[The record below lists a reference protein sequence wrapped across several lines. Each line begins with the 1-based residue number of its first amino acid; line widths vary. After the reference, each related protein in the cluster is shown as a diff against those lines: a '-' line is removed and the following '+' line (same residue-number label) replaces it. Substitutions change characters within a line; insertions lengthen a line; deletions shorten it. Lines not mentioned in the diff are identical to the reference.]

1 MSNINYYVLIPI
13 FLYFLVIFVVGF
25 YSMKFVNK
33 ARNSNN
39 KENEFMDEYM
49 TGNRGLG
56 GFVLAMTLV
65 TTYLSAGSFIG
76 GPGTAYT
83 QGLGWV
89 FLAMAQMPTGYFTLA
104 VLGKKF
110 AIISRRINAVTI
122 TDFLRARYKS
132 DIIVIITSISIVV
145 FFIAAMA
152 AQWVGASRL
161 LQGAV
166 GIDYNLALTFFG
178 ITVIVHTVI
187 GGFRAVTISDAFQG
201 VIMTIATITIFVG
214 TVISG
219 GGVENI
225 INNMAS
231 VNEGMITPFGITQGN
246 MTILWVTS
254 FWILVGFAVVG
265 IPSVSQRA
273 MSYKDTKSLHKGI
286 KYGTIISIILV
297 LGMHLVGAFAI
308 TLVSGIESGDL
319 VIPTLTTKLF
329 PSVIAGILLAGPLAS
344 IMSTVDSQLLVASGT
359 IVNDLYT
366 NYINPKIKKDSKKIG
381 KISIL
386 ATSIIGISI
395 YLVAFNPPDLIIWLN
410 LYANAGIISTFLW
423 PIVLGLYWKKA
434 NSYGAISC
442 IISGIST
449 YILFSKVWPRPF
461 GLHTIVLPLL
471 ISLVVFIVVSS
482 FTKRPDRKTL
492 EIFWG
497 VYYKDK

>member
-1 MSNINYYVLIPI
+1 MNNINYGVLIPI
-13 FLYFLVIFVVGF
+13 LLYFLVVFAVGF
-25 YSMKFVNK
+25 YSMKFVNE
-33 ARNSNN
+33 ARNSKN
-39 KENEFMDEYM
+39 KENGFMDEYM

-110 AIISRRINAVTI
+110 AIIARKINAVTI

-132 DIIVIITSISIVV
+132 DVVVIITSLSIVV

-161 LQGAV
+161 LQGSV
-166 GIDYNLALTFFG
+166 GLDYNLALTVFG

-187 GGFRAVTISDAFQG
+187 GGFRAVTISDTVQG
-201 VIMTIATITIFVG
+201 VIMTIATITIFIG
-214 TVISG
+214 TIIAG

-225 INNMAS
+225 ITNMAS
-231 VNEGMITPFGITQGN
+231 INEGMITPFGVTEGN

-273 MSYKDTKSLHKGI
+273 MSYKDTKSLHQGI
-286 KYGTIISIILV
+286 KYGTIISMILL

-308 TLVSGIESGDL
+308 TLVSGIDSGDL
-319 VIPTLTTKLF
+319 VIPTLTTQLF
-329 PSVIAGILLAGPLAS
+329 PSVVAGILLAGPLAS

-381 KISIL
+381 KVSIL
-386 ATSIIGISI
+386 ATSVIGIAI
-395 YLVAFNPPDLIIWLN
+395 YLVAFNPPDLIVWLN

-434 NSYGAISC
+434 NSYGAIAS
-442 IISGIST
+442 IISGITT
-449 YILFSKVWPRPF
+449 YILFSEIWPRPF

-471 ISLVVFIVVSS
+471 ISLVLFIIVSS
-482 FTKRPDRKTL
+482 ITKRPDKETI
-492 EIFWG
+492 ETFWG
-497 VYYKDK
+497 VYYKD

>member
-1 MSNINYYVLIPI
+1 MNNINYGVLIPI
-13 FLYFLVIFVVGF
+13 LLYFLVVFAVGF
-25 YSMKFVNK
+25 YSMKFVNE
-33 ARNSNN
+33 ARNSEN
-39 KENEFMDEYM
+39 KENGFMDEYM

-110 AIISRRINAVTI
+110 AIIARKINAVTI

-132 DIIVIITSISIVV
+132 DVVVIITSLSIVV

-161 LQGAV
+161 LQGSV
-166 GIDYNLALTFFG
+166 GLDYNLALTVFG

-187 GGFRAVTISDAFQG
+187 GGFRAVTISDTVQG
-201 VIMTIATITIFVG
+201 IIMTIATITIFIG
-214 TVISG
+214 TIIAG

-225 INNMAS
+225 ITNMAS
-231 VNEGMITPFGITQGN
+231 INEGMITPFGVTEGN

-273 MSYKDTKSLHKGI
+273 MSYKDTKSLHQGI
-286 KYGTIISIILV
+286 KYGTIISMILL

-308 TLVSGIESGDL
+308 TLVSGIDSGDL
-319 VIPTLTTKLF
+319 VIPTLTTQLF
-329 PSVIAGILLAGPLAS
+329 PSVVAGILLAGPLAS
-344 IMSTVDSQLLVASGT
+344 IMYTVDSQLLVESVT

-381 KISIL
+381 KVSIL
-386 ATSIIGISI
+386 ATSVIGIAI
-395 YLVAFNPPDLIIWLN
+395 YLVAFNPPDLIVWLN

-434 NSYGAISC
+434 NSYGAIAS
-442 IISGIST
+442 IISGITT
-449 YILFSKVWPRPF
+449 YILFSEIWPRPF

-471 ISLVVFIVVSS
+471 ISLVLFIIVSS
-482 FTKRPDRKTL
+482 ITKRPDKETI
-492 EIFWG
+492 ETFWG
-497 VYYKDK
+497 VYYKD

>member
-1 MSNINYYVLIPI
+1 MNNINYGVLVPI
-13 FLYFLVIFVVGF
+13 LLYFLVIFAVGF
-25 YSMKFVNK
+25 YSMRFVNE
-33 ARNSNN
+33 ARNSKD
-39 KENEFMDEYM
+39 KENGFMDEYM
-49 TGNRGLG
+49 TGSRGLG

-110 AIISRRINAVTI
+110 AIIARKINAVTI

-132 DIIVIITSISIVV
+132 DAVVIITSLSIVV

-161 LQGAV
+161 LQGSV
-166 GIDYNLALTFFG
+166 GLDYNIALTVFG

-187 GGFRAVTISDAFQG
+187 GGFRAVTISDTIQG
-201 VIMTIATITIFVG
+201 VIMTIATITIFIG
-214 TVISG
+214 TIIAG

-225 INNMAS
+225 ITNMAS
-231 VNEGMITPFGITQGN
+231 INEGMITPFGVTEGN

-273 MSYKDTKSLHKGI
+273 MSYKDTKSLHQGI
-286 KYGTIISIILV
+286 KYGTIISMILL

-308 TLVSGIESGDL
+308 TLVSGIDSGDL

-329 PSVIAGILLAGPLAS
+329 PSIVAGILLAGPLAS

-366 NYINPKIKKDSKKIG
+366 NYINPKIKKDSKKMG
-381 KISIL
+381 KVSIL
-386 ATSIIGISI
+386 ATSIIGIAI
-395 YLVAFNPPDLIIWLN
+395 YLVAFNPPDLIVWLN

-423 PIVLGLYWKKA
+423 PIVLGLYWKNA
-434 NSYGAISC
+434 NSNGAIAS

-449 YILFSKVWPRPF
+449 YVLFSEIWPRPF

-471 ISLVVFIVVSS
+471 ISLVLFIIVSS
-482 FTKRPDRKTL
+482 ITKRPDKETI
-492 EIFWG
+492 ETFWG
-497 VYYKDK
+497 IYYKD

>member
-1 MSNINYYVLIPI
+1 MNNINYGVLIPI
-13 FLYFLVIFVVGF
+13 LLYFLVVFAVGF
-25 YSMKFVNK
+25 YSMKFVNE
-33 ARNSNN
+33 ARNSEN
-39 KENEFMDEYM
+39 KENGFMDEYM

-110 AIISRRINAVTI
+110 AIIARKINAVTI

-132 DIIVIITSISIVV
+132 DVVVIITSLSIVV

-161 LQGAV
+161 LQGSV
-166 GIDYNLALTFFG
+166 GLDYNLALTVFG

-187 GGFRAVTISDAFQG
+187 GGFRAVTISDTVQG
-201 VIMTIATITIFVG
+201 IIMTIATITIFIG
-214 TVISG
+214 TIIAG

-225 INNMAS
+225 ITNMAS
-231 VNEGMITPFGITQGN
+231 INEGMITPFGVTEGN

-273 MSYKDTKSLHKGI
+273 MSYKDTKSLHQGI
-286 KYGTIISIILV
+286 KYGTIISMILL

-308 TLVSGIESGDL
+308 TLVSGIDSGDL
-319 VIPTLTTKLF
+319 VIPTLTTQLF
-329 PSVIAGILLAGPLAS
+329 PSVVAGILLAGPLAS

-381 KISIL
+381 KVSIL
-386 ATSIIGISI
+386 ATSVIGIAI
-395 YLVAFNPPDLIIWLN
+395 YLVAFNPPDLIVWLN

-434 NSYGAISC
+434 NSYGAIAS
-442 IISGIST
+442 IISGITT
-449 YILFSKVWPRPF
+449 YILFSEIWPRPF

-471 ISLVVFIVVSS
+471 ISLVLFIIISS
-482 FTKRPDRKTL
+482 ITKRPDKETI
-492 EIFWG
+492 ETFWG
-497 VYYKDK
+497 VYYKD

>member
-1 MSNINYYVLIPI
+1 MNNINYGVLIPI
-13 FLYFLVIFVVGF
+13 LLYFLVVFAVGF
-25 YSMKFVNK
+25 YSMKFVNE
-33 ARNSNN
+33 ARNSEN
-39 KENEFMDEYM
+39 KENGFMDEYM

-89 FLAMAQMPTGYFTLA
+89 FLAMEQMPTGYFTLA

-110 AIISRRINAVTI
+110 AIIARKINAVTI

-132 DIIVIITSISIVV
+132 DVVVIITSLSIVV

-161 LQGAV
+161 LQGSV
-166 GIDYNLALTFFG
+166 GLDYNLALTVFG

-187 GGFRAVTISDAFQG
+187 GGFRAVTISDAVQG
-201 VIMTIATITIFVG
+201 VIMTIATITIFTG
-214 TVISG
+214 TIIAG

-225 INNMAS
+225 ITNMAS
-231 VNEGMITPFGITQGN
+231 INEGMITPFGVTEGN

-273 MSYKDTKSLHKGI
+273 MSYKDTKSLHQGI
-286 KYGTIISIILV
+286 KYGTIISMILL

-308 TLVSGIESGDL
+308 TLVSGIDSGDL
-319 VIPTLTTKLF
+319 VIPTLTTQLF
-329 PSVIAGILLAGPLAS
+329 PSVVAGILLAGPLAS

-381 KISIL
+381 KVSIL
-386 ATSIIGISI
+386 ATSVIGIAI
-395 YLVAFNPPDLIIWLN
+395 YLVAFNPPDLIVWLN

-434 NSYGAISC
+434 NSYGAIAS
-442 IISGIST
+442 IISGITT
-449 YILFSKVWPRPF
+449 YILFSEIWPRPF

-471 ISLVVFIVVSS
+471 ISLVLFIIVSS
-482 FTKRPDRKTL
+482 ITKRPDKETI
-492 EIFWG
+492 ETFWG
-497 VYYKDK
+497 VYYKD